1 MQIARQF
8 LLAVLGGKYDDAYR
22 MLAPEV
28 KVSVSPVRF
37 RAAAEPIYRQGQQR
51 GAGIDLYRLGLRIGE
66 NDQVRWFYAFTFKSD
81 SLVKAPQQLDV
92 SFRDSAA
99 TGVLEFRMVPP
110 AAESSPGSPR

>member
-1 MQIARQF
+1 MQIARRF
-8 LLAVLGGKYDDAYR
+8 LFAVLSGEYDKAYQ

-28 KVSVSPVRF
+28 KAGVSPARF
-37 RAAAEPIYRQGQQR
+37 RVAAEPIYLQGQQR
-51 GAGIDLYRLGLRIGE
+51 GARIDLYRLGLRIGE

-99 TGVLEFRMVPP
+99 TGVLEFRMVP
-110 AAESSPGSPR
+110 AVAESSSASPR